1 MAKIAALAADEKKAR
16 DILTLDIRNLTTI
29 ADYFVICGAGS
40 FAQAQAIADNIEEK
54 MRSAGHD
61 LLHAEGRGRG
71 QGNWI
76 LLDYGGLVAHVFR
89 EEDRRFYNLE
99 QLWGD
104 APVVRTA
111 GL

>member
-1 MAKIAALAADEKKAR
+1 MAKIAALAAEEKKAR
-16 DILTLDIRNLTTI
+16 DILTLDISNLTTI

-40 FAQAQAIADNIEEK
+40 SVQAQAIADNIEEK
-54 MRSAGHD
+54 LRFEGCD
-61 LLHAEGRGRG
+61 LLHAEGRS